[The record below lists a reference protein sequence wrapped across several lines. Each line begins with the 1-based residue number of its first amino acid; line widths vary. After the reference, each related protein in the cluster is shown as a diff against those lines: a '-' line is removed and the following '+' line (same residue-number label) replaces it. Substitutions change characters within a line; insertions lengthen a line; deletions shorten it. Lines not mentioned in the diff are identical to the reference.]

1 MRDLLNAA
9 GAVDRGGPEK
19 LAVTDNIIQL
29 ANNKNSNNNSSMRKD
44 MKEGNNNNNSTS
56 LLVKIS
62 GERAKVTIDSE
73 NGTKTTTEK
82 TKTPQ
87 VIVNILF

>member
-1 MRDLLNAA
+1 MLNAA
-9 GAVDRGGPEK
+9 GAVDRGGPDK
-19 LAVTDNIIQL
+19 LAVTDNIIQQ
-29 ANNKNSNNNSSMRKD
+29 ANKKNNNNNNSSTMKD
-44 MKEGNNNNNSTS
+44 NNNNNNNSTG

-62 GERAKVTIDSE
+62 GQRAKVTIDSE

-87 VIVNILF
+87 VIVNIIF

>member
-1 MRDLLNAA
+1 MLNAA
-9 GAVDRGGPEK
+9 GAVDRGGPDK

-29 ANNKNSNNNSSMRKD
+29 ANNKNNNNNSSM
-44 MKEGNNNNNSTS
+44 MKEMKDKNNNNNSTS

-62 GERAKVTIDSE
+62 GERAKVTIDAK

-87 VIVNILF
+87 VIVNIIF

>member
-1 MRDLLNAA
+1 MLNAA

-29 ANNKNSNNNSSMRKD
+29 ANNKNNNNNSSM
-44 MKEGNNNNNSTS
+44 MKEMKGDNNNNNNSTS

-87 VIVNILF
+87 VIVNIIF